1 MTEEKITVEGEF
13 ALTLGELIRIYRG
26 KEDFT
31 QRELA
36 KLLGISVGTMVNYE
50 KDKTVPDIETLGRIC
65 RILRIPS
72 GVKFGMQFDEV
83 LTFYCPKDEFLLDDD
98 GNALGERF
106 GIKSDIFKLYGCT
119 KYNYSC
125 LKQEDKVY
133 LLYNDVNVEAG
144 GRALVKFSGSHYF
157 VIADYDGKCYTNI
170 LTKEMT
176 DKIDFIAAR
185 VLGEIEDYVKI
196 E

>member
-1 MTEEKITVEGEF
+1 MTDEKIRVEGEF
-13 ALTLGELIRIYRG
+13 ALTLGELIRLYRK
-26 KEDFT
+26 KENFN

-50 KDKTVPDIETLGRIC
+50 NDKTVPDIETLGRIC
-65 RILRIPS
+65 RILRIPP
-72 GVKFGMQFDEV
+72 GTKFGMPYDEV
-83 LTFYCPKDEFLLDDD
+83 LVFYYPEGEFVLDED
-98 GNALGERF
+98 GNAQCEKF
-106 GIKSDIFKLYGCT
+106 GIKADIFRLYGCT

-133 LLYNDVNVEAG
+133 LLYNDKTVEAG
-144 GRALVKFSGSHYF
+144 ERALVKFSNADYF
-157 VIADYDGKCYTNI
+157 VIADFDGKHYTNV
-170 LTKEMT
+170 LTKETT

-185 VLGEIEDYVKI
+185 VLGEVKDYEKI